1 MCALLYLCRI
11 TEPYIDRKDDSFQ
24 PDGEFKANLKNS
36 VLFIYQW
43 FLQSCVIFVNYQ
55 GRPFMIS
62 LRENS
67 KLFYML
73 CFMFFV
79 VFSAVTDQSDELRET
94 LQLTK
99 LPNEEFQFELG
110 KTLILDFVLCN
121 SIEMIVRKVYL
132 GANGYSVWG
141 YAY

>member
-94 LQLTK
+94 L
-99 LPNEEFQFELG
+99 
-110 KTLILDFVLCN
+110 
-121 SIEMIVRKVYL
+121 
-132 GANGYSVWG
+132 
-141 YAY
+141 